1 MNRKTRNRI
10 HEIIF
15 EADTKAG
22 KAFDIALLVFIVL
35 SLALVMYDSV
45 AFYHTKYETLLYS
58 LEWVITV
65 FFTIEYILRII
76 SVRKPLKY
84 MTSFYG
90 IIDLLSILPS
100 FIGIFYYNA
109 QFLKVFRVVRILRL
123 FKVFKLTKFTKESK
137 NLAKALKNSGAK
149 IVVFMTAVV
158 CIAII
163 MGAIMYIIEGEEAG
177 FKNIPT
183 SIYWSIVTLTTVGYG
198 DLSPITPLGQFIA
211 SILMV
216 LGYGIIAVPTGLVS
230 VEFSN
235 INKAST
241 PEHSN
246 TQSCRSCSR
255 EGHADDA
262 IHCKYC
268 GDKLND

>member
-10 HEIIF
+10 HEVIF

-22 KAFDIALLVFIVL
+22 KAFDVALLIFIIL

-45 AFYHTKYETLLYS
+45 SYYHIKYKALFYW
-58 LEWVITV
+58 LEWAFTG
-65 FFTIEYILRII
+65 FFTIEYVLRII
-76 SVRKPLKY
+76 SVKKPLKY
-84 MTSFYG
+84 ILSFYG
-90 IIDLLSILPS
+90 LIDLLSILPS
-100 FIGIFYYNA
+100 FIGIFYDGA
-109 QFLKVFRVVRILRL
+109 QFLRVFRTVRILRL
-123 FKVFKLTKFTKESK
+123 FKVFKLTKFTNESR
-137 NLAKALKNSGAK
+137 NLARALKNSGAK

-177 FKNIPT
+177 FNNIPT

-235 INKAST
+235 INKSST
-241 PEHSN
+241 PSNSN
-246 TQSCRSCSR
+246 TQVCRSCSR

-262 IHCKYC
+262 VHCKYC